1 MISMIK
7 NHNLAVVDRMAKRS
21 LKGNLKRSLTMIFA
35 VALSSFLLFS
45 VFTVGATYLNMQKLQ
60 NIRLQGA
67 DDDALLY
74 GGVTEEQR
82 RICENDPDVE
92 KVGIYARAGNV
103 IKTAFDNTPN
113 VGLVYVDEVIWNEM
127 MAPARENVKGTYPD
141 EEDEIMVHKEGL
153 EKCGFQNVDVGDSVT
168 FVYEVKSEKTEKT
181 FRISGMWEGYG
192 EKDTFYVS
200 EQFYQTTGFTYE
212 DTYSGIYHLTFSKK
226 LMSDEEQQAFKDKL
240 NLGKQ
245 QRFFFM
251 SEYGNAVE
259 VLTGLIGIAVVT
271 CLCAYL
277 LIYNI
282 MYLSVTGNIRHFGLL
297 QTIGMTGR
305 QVRQLMKRQLLLVGG
320 IGVVGG
326 MAIGAGVSFFLIPA
340 VVRSLGIRKGQV
352 EEITITFHPVMILL
366 AVFLIGITI
375 WIAGRKPTK
384 IAVMCSPIEALG
396 YHPVSGTKQSRKT
409 GKGTVICRMAKEQLT
424 RNKKKTVV
432 VMLSLATSLS
442 VFMCMITLLHS
453 QSARE
458 FYYHYM
464 DLDLVIQND
473 LLRADYFLD
482 TALSEDGKEKLHI
495 LNEDILRKLRDND
508 GVTEVLPEIF
518 TPVIVPWEPEVADTW
533 MREFYATWMDIP
545 YEDDIEEYKQHPEN
559 FGSSLVGI
567 TETDFHALNAELE
580 TPVDEEDFLS
590 GKTCLLY
597 RNNLIDLKDSDVRG
611 KKILCAEYSNQENTR
626 SFEIAGLTEINDY
639 NALLGMPPTIIV
651 IDSVVKEFVEEP
663 IVFKAG
669 VRYSKEYDEET
680 EQEIL
685 GILNESPDARDFS
698 WDSKI
703 DTAKDVKKAQGNMM
717 EIGIGV
723 VFILAFIGMMN
734 YINTSV
740 GNIQS
745 RRREISVMESI
756 GMTGRQVRKMLIIE
770 GVMYAAGTLI
780 LTMTAGLGVTYY
792 LYQSMNYRGVAFE
805 FPVLPVAGAAVLIL
819 IVCVT
824 VPVLAHRGMEKRGSL
839 VERIREIA
847 E

>member
-1 MISMIK
+1 MIK
-7 NHNLAVVDRMAKRS
+7 NHNLAVVNRMAKRS
-21 LKGNLKRSLTMIFA
+21 LKGNIKRSITMIFA
-35 VALSSFLLFS
+35 VMLSTFLLFS
-45 VFTVGATYLNMQKLQ
+45 VFTVGATYLNMQKVQ
-60 NIRLQGA
+60 NIRLNGA
-67 DDDALLY
+67 DFDAIMY
-74 GGVTEEQR
+74 GVSEEQQK
-82 RICENDPDVE
+82 ICESNPDVE
-92 KVGIYARAGNV
+92 KTGIVALAGYV
-103 IKTAFDNTPN
+103 VKTPYDNTPD
-113 VGLVYVDEVIWNEM
+113 VSLAYADEVFWNEM
-127 MAPARENVKGTYPD
+127 MVPARESLEGTYPV
-141 EEDEIMVHKEGL
+141 EEDEIMVCQDAM
-153 EKCGFQNVDVGDSVT
+153 EKCGFQSVEVGDSIT
-168 FVYEVKSEKTEKT
+168 FVHEIKSGQQIEKT
-181 FRISGMWEGYG
+181 FKISGIWDGYG
-192 EKDTFYVS
+192 DKSLLYIS
-200 EQFYQTTGFTYE
+200 KQFYDTTGFTYS
-212 DTYSGIYHLTFSKK
+212 DVYSGRYHITFKQK
-226 LMSDEEQQAFKDKL
+226 LMSQEEQQEFIDELK
-240 NLGKQ
+240 LGKQ
-245 QRFFFM
+245 QRLFFL
-251 SEYGNAVE
+251 SEYGNATE
-259 VLTGLIGIAVVT
+259 VLISLIGIITAT

-305 QVRQLMKRQLLLVGG
+305 QVRLLMRRQLLLVGG
-320 IGVVGG
+320 IGAAGG
-326 MAIGAGVSFFLIPA
+326 LAIGAGVSFFLIPI

-352 EEITITFHPVMILL
+352 EEITITFHPAMILL

-375 WIAGRKPTK
+375 WTAGRKPTK

-396 YHPVSGTKQSRKT
+396 YHPVSGTKKSRKT
-409 GKGTVICRMAKEQLT
+409 GKGTVIRRMAKEQLT
-424 RNKKKTVV
+424 RNKKKTAV

-482 TALSEDGKEKLHI
+482 IALSGDSKEKLHI
-495 LNEDILRKLRDND
+495 LNEDVLQKIQDND

-518 TPVIVPWEPEVADTW
+518 TPVTVPWESEVIDIW
-533 MREFYATWMDIP
+533 MKEYYATWMVIP

-567 TETDFHALNAELE
+567 TETDFQALNAEME
-580 TPVDEEDFLS
+580 TPVNEEDFLS

-597 RNNLIDLKDSDVRG
+597 RNNLIELKDSDVLG
-611 KKILCAEYSNQENTR
+611 KDILCAEYSNQENTR

-651 IDSVVKEFVEEP
+651 IDSVVEEFVEEP
-663 IVFKAG
+663 IVFKTG

-703 DTAKDVKKAQGNMM
+703 ETAKNVKKAQGHMM

-756 GMTGRQVRKMLIIE
+756 GMTGRQVRKMLIME
-770 GVMYAAGTLI
+770 GVMYAAGALM

-805 FPVLPVAGAAVLIL
+805 FPVVPVVGAAVLTF

-824 VPVLAHRGMEKRGSL
+824 VPVLAHKGMEKGGSL
-839 VERIREIA
+839 VERIRERA
-847 E
+847 D

>member
-1 MISMIK
+1 MIK
-7 NHNLAVVDRMAKRS
+7 NHNLAVVNRMAKRS
-21 LKGNLKRSLTMIFA
+21 LKGNIRRSLTMIFA
-35 VALSSFLLFS
+35 VMLSAFLLFS
-45 VFTVGATYLNMQKLQ
+45 VFTVGATYLNMQKVQ
-60 NIRLQGA
+60 NIRLNGGEF
-67 DDDALLY
+67 DALLY
-74 GGVTEEQR
+74 GGVTEEQQ
-82 RICENDPDVE
+82 RICENDPDVILT
-92 KVGIYARAGNV
+92 GIYARAGYV
-103 IKTAFDNTPN
+103 VETAFDGTPD
-113 VGLVYVDEVIWNEM
+113 VGLAYVDEVVWDEM
-127 MAPARENVKGTYPD
+127 MAPARESVKGTYPD
-141 EEDEIMVHKEGL
+141 EEDEIMVHKDGL

-168 FVYEVKSEKTEKT
+168 FTYEVKSEKMEKT

-192 EKDTFYVS
+192 ESDTFYVS
-200 EQFYQTTGFTYE
+200 EQFYQTTGYTYE

-226 LMSDEEQQAFKDKL
+226 LMSDEEQQAFIEKL

-251 SEYGNAVE
+251 AEYGNAVE
-259 VLTGLIGIAVVT
+259 VLAGLIGIILVT

-282 MYLSVTGNIRHFGLL
+282 MYLSVMGNIRHFGLL

-305 QVRQLMKRQLLLVGG
+305 QVRHLMRRQLLLVGG
-320 IGVVGG
+320 IGVAGG
-326 MAIGAGVSFFLIPA
+326 LAIGAGVSFFLIPV

-366 AVFLIGITI
+366 AVFLISITI

-396 YHPVSGTKQSRKT
+396 YHPVAGTKKRRKT
-409 GKGTVICRMAKEQLT
+409 GKGTVIQRMAKEQLT
-424 RNKKKTVV
+424 RNKKKTAV
-432 VMLSLATSLS
+432 VMLSLAVSLS
-442 VFMCMITLLHS
+442 VFMCMTTLLHS

-464 DLDLVIQND
+464 DLDIVIQND
-473 LLRADYFLD
+473 LLRADTFLD
-482 TALSEDGKEKLHI
+482 TALSGDSKEKLHI
-495 LNEDILRKLRDND
+495 LNQDVLQKIQDND

-518 TPVIVPWEPEVADTW
+518 TPVTVPWEPEVADIW
-533 MREFYATWMDIP
+533 MREMYETWMEIP

-567 TETDFHALNAELE
+567 TETDFRALNAELE
-580 TPVDEEDFLS
+580 APIDEDAFLN
-590 GKTCLLY
+590 GQTCLLY
-597 RNNLIDLKDSDVRG
+597 RNGLIELRDEDVLGKD
-611 KKILCAEYSNQENTR
+611 ILCAEYSNQENTR

-651 IDSVVKEFVEEP
+651 IDSVVEEFAEEP

-703 DTAKDVKKAQGNMM
+703 ETAKNVKKAQGHMM

-756 GMTGRQVRKMLIIE
+756 GMTGRQVRKMLIME
-770 GVMYAAGTLI
+770 GIMYAAGTLV

-805 FPVLPVAGAAVLIL
+805 FPILPVAGAAVLTIL
-819 IVCVT
+819 VCVT
-824 VPVLAHRGMEKRGSL
+824 VPVLAHRGMEKSGSL
-839 VERIREIA
+839 VERIRERA
-847 E
+847 D